1 MAILVKLAPRG
12 ADYLVLA
19 LVPYLWFLPDAR
31 SEERV
36 EVVRRE
42 LVTTAREEKEREF
55 VGFLRNVPADAFG
68 ISRLDVAEH
77 RILGPEL
84 AHAPNEGQRGPKDPS
99 DLLLWL
105 DDGLAPL
112 SVGDATNV
120 VVNVELKQRKR
131 VNGAPLA
138 SVRAD
143 EGFARDMRA
152 VLHLSS

>member
-1 MAILVKLAPRG
+1 MAILVKLVLRG
-12 ADYLVLA
+12 ADDLVLA
-19 LVPYLWFLPDAR
+19 LVPFFWFLLDAR

-42 LVTTAREEKEREF
+42 LVTTARERERICW
-55 VGFLRNVPADAFG
+55 FLLCNVPADAFG
-68 ISRLDVAEH
+68 ISRLDEVEH

-99 DLLLWL
+99 DELLWL
-105 DDGLAPL
+105 DNGLAPL
-112 SVGDATNV
+112 SVGDATIAV
-120 VVNVELKQRKR
+120 VHVELKQRKR